1 MAVIDIARTDV
12 VTASPETSVADVVRR
27 LHRES
32 VSGLVVVEGD
42 RPLDLVT
49 DRDLTMALLDGDLDA
64 ETTPVGEFADG
75 DPATVPADAGIYEA
89 IETLSER
96 GVRRVVVVEG
106 DALAGLL
113 SVSDVVVLL
122 GMELQHVANAVR
134 SSSPAY
140 EREGPA
146 YYRG

>member
-32 VSGLVVVEGD
+32 VSGLVVVEDD

-49 DRDLTMALLDGDLDA
+49 DRDLTRALLDDTLDA
-64 ETTPVGEFADG
+64 ETTPVEEFVDGET
-75 DPATVPADAGIYEA
+75 PTVTADAGIYET
-89 IETLSER
+89 IETFSER
-96 GVRRVVVVEG
+96 GVRRAIVVEDG
-106 DALAGLL
+106 TLAGLL

-122 GMELQHVANAVR
+122 GMELQHVANAIR